1 MLKRSIFLY
10 LFVFTALILL
20 FQLVNSNKT
29 FIALNQKIER
39 QEKVIEE
46 LNKKIEQLEAAAK
59 LDLNTQEG
67 N

>member
-39 QEKVIEE
+39 QEKVIEG
-46 LNKKIEQLEAAAK
+46 LNKKIEQLEATAK
-59 LDLNTQEG
+59 LDLNAQEG

>member
-29 FIALNQKIER
+29 FKALNQKIER
-39 QEKVIEE
+39 QEKMIEG
-46 LNKKIEQLEAAAK
+46 LNKKIELLEEAK
-59 LDLNTQEG
+59 LDLNT
-67 N
+67 

>member
-20 FQLVNSNKT
+20 FQMVNSNKT
-29 FIALNQKIER
+29 FEAMSQKIER
-39 QEKVIEE
+39 QEKIIKE
-46 LNKKIEQLEAAAK
+46 LNEKIEFLEESAS
-59 LDLNTQEG
+59 LDVNAQEG

>member
-29 FIALNQKIER
+29 FEALSQKIER
-39 QEKVIEE
+39 QEKLIKE
-46 LNKKIEQLEAAAK
+46 LNVKIEILEERAS
-59 LDLNTQEG
+59 LDYNAQEV

>member
-10 LFVFTALILL
+10 LFVFTALVLL

-39 QEKVIEE
+39 QEKVIEG
-46 LNKKIEQLEAAAK
+46 LNKKIEQLEATAK
-59 LDLNTQEG
+59 LNLNAQEG

>member
-29 FIALNQKIER
+29 FEAMSQKIER
-39 QEKVIEE
+39 QEKIIKE
-46 LNKKIEQLEAAAK
+46 LNEKIEFLEESAS
-59 LDLNTQEG
+59 LDVNAQEG

>member
-29 FIALNQKIER
+29 FKALNQKIER
-39 QEKVIEE
+39 QEKIIEG
-46 LNKKIEQLEAAAK
+46 LNKKIDLLEEEAK
-59 LDLNTQEG
+59 LDLNV
-67 N
+67 

>member
-39 QEKVIEE
+39 QEKVIEG
-46 LNKKIEQLEAAAK
+46 LNKKIEQLEASAK
-59 LDLNTQEG
+59 LDLNAQEG

>member
-29 FIALNQKIER
+29 FKALNQKIER
-39 QEKVIEE
+39 QEKMIEG
-46 LNKKIEQLEAAAK
+46 LNKKIDLLEEEAK
-59 LDLNTQEG
+59 LDLNT
-67 N
+67 

>member
-29 FIALNQKIER
+29 FEAMSQKIER
-39 QEKVIEE
+39 QEKIIKE
-46 LNKKIEQLEAAAK
+46 LNEKIEFYEESAS
-59 LDLNTQEG
+59 LDVNTQEG

>member
-29 FIALNQKIER
+29 FEAMSQKIER
-39 QEKVIEE
+39 QEKIINE
-46 LNKKIEQLEAAAK
+46 LNEKIEFLEESAS
-59 LDLNTQEG
+59 LDVNAQEG

>member
-39 QEKVIEE
+39 QEKVIEG

>member
-29 FIALNQKIER
+29 FKALNQKIER
-39 QEKVIEE
+39 QEKIIEG
-46 LNKKIEQLEAAAK
+46 LNKKIDLLEEAK
-59 LDLNTQEG
+59 LDLNV
-67 N
+67 

>member
-59 LDLNTQEG
+59 LDLNAQEG

>member
-29 FIALNQKIER
+29 FKALNQKIER
-39 QEKVIEE
+39 QEKMIEG
-46 LNKKIEQLEAAAK
+46 LNKKIDLLEEEVK
-59 LDLNTQEG
+59 LDLNV
-67 N
+67 

>member
-29 FIALNQKIER
+29 FKALNQKIER
-39 QEKVIEE
+39 QEKMIEG
-46 LNKKIEQLEAAAK
+46 LNKKIDLLKEEAK
-59 LDLNTQEG
+59 LDLNV
-67 N
+67 

>member
-29 FIALNQKIER
+29 FEAMSEKIER
-39 QEKVIEE
+39 QEKIIKE
-46 LNKKIEQLEAAAK
+46 LNEKIEFLEESAS
-59 LDLNTQEG
+59 LDVNAQEG

>member
-39 QEKVIEE
+39 QEKVIEG
-46 LNKKIEQLEAAAK
+46 LNKKIEQLEATAK
-59 LDLNTQEG
+59 LNLNAQEG

>member
-29 FIALNQKIER
+29 FEAMSQKIER
-39 QEKVIEE
+39 QDKIIKE
-46 LNKKIEQLEAAAK
+46 LNEKIEFLEESAS
-59 LDLNTQEG
+59 LDVNAQEG

>member
-29 FIALNQKIER
+29 FEALSQKIER
-39 QEKVIEE
+39 QEKIIKE
-46 LNKKIEQLEAAAK
+46 LNEKIEFLEESAS
-59 LDLNTQEG
+59 LDVNAQEG

>member
-20 FQLVNSNKT
+20 FQLVNSNQT
-29 FIALNQKIER
+29 FEAMSQKIER
-39 QEKVIEE
+39 QEKIIKE
-46 LNKKIEQLEAAAK
+46 LNEKIEFLEESAS
-59 LDLNTQEG
+59 LDVNAQEG

>member
-29 FIALNQKIER
+29 FEALSQKIER
-39 QEKVIEE
+39 QEKIIKE
-46 LNKKIEQLEAAAK
+46 LYEKIEFLEESAS
-59 LDLNTQEG
+59 LDVIAQEG

>member
-29 FIALNQKIER
+29 FKALNQKIER
-39 QEKVIEE
+39 QEKMIEG
-46 LNKKIEQLEAAAK
+46 LNKKIDLFEEEAK
-59 LDLNTQEG
+59 LDLST
-67 N
+67 

>member
-39 QEKVIEE
+39 QEKVIEG
-46 LNKKIEQLEAAAK
+46 LNRKIEQLEATAK
-59 LDLNTQEG
+59 LDLNAQEG

>member
-29 FIALNQKIER
+29 FKALNQKIER
-39 QEKVIEE
+39 QEKMIEG
-46 LNKKIEQLEAAAK
+46 LNKKIDLLEEAK
-59 LDLNTQEG
+59 LDLNV
-67 N
+67 

>member
-39 QEKVIEE
+39 QEKVIEG
-46 LNKKIEQLEAAAK
+46 LNKKIEQLEVTAK
-59 LDLNTQEG
+59 LDLNAQEG

>member
-29 FIALNQKIER
+29 FEAMSQKIER
-39 QEKVIEE
+39 QEKIIKELNEKIEFIEE
-46 LNKKIEQLEAAAK
+46 SAS
-59 LDLNTQEG
+59 LDVNAQEG

>member
-29 FIALNQKIER
+29 FKALNQKIER
-39 QEKVIEE
+39 QEKIIEG
-46 LNKKIEQLEAAAK
+46 LNKKIDLLEEEAK
-59 LDLNTQEG
+59 LDLNI
-67 N
+67 

>member
-29 FIALNQKIER
+29 FEVMSQKIER
-39 QEKVIEE
+39 QEKIIKE
-46 LNKKIEQLEAAAK
+46 LNEKIEFLEESAS
-59 LDLNTQEG
+59 LDVIAQEG

>member
-29 FIALNQKIER
+29 FKALNQKIER
-39 QEKVIEE
+39 QEKMIEG
-46 LNKKIEQLEAAAK
+46 LNKKIDLLEEEAK
-59 LDLNTQEG
+59 LDLNI
-67 N
+67 

>member
-39 QEKVIEE
+39 QEKVIEG
-46 LNKKIEQLEAAAK
+46 LKKKIEQLEVTAK
-59 LDLNTQEG
+59 LDLNAQEG

>member
-29 FIALNQKIER
+29 FKALNQKIER
-39 QEKVIEE
+39 QEKMIEG
-46 LNKKIEQLEAAAK
+46 LNKKIDLLEEEAK
-59 LDLNTQEG
+59 LDLNV
-67 N
+67 